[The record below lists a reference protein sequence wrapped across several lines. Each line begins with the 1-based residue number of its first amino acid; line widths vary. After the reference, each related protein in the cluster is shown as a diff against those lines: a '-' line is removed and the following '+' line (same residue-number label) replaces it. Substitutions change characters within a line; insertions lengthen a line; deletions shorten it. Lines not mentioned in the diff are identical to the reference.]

1 MTLQL
6 SLQLRTVGVAQ
17 RVKALSDGLSSI
29 PDQELGSQAGYHVQ
43 QLLKDVQ
50 AL

>member
-6 SLQLRTVGVAQ
+6 SLQLRAVGVAQ
-17 RVKALSDGLSSI
+17 QVKGLSDGLSSI